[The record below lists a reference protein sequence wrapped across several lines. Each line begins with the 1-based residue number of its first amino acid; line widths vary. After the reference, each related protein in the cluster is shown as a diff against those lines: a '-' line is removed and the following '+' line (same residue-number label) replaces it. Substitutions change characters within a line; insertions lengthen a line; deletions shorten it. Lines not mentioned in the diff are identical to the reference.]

1 MVSKIGIVPILRR
14 TKQLKCVVFN
24 YKKKYI
30 MSIEPLNLV
39 QATTT
44 IYDRIVQASV
54 DKYSVEAIKR
64 AYKFEVSKNLAYLH
78 LLKFEEGKTT
88 LSKLEELFPSIV
100 KNLDIT
106 IACLI
111 LFNGTTNEWKK
122 VNKEF
127 QKIKINPPVYKD
139 AENIQE
145 ADEKDADS
153 IFKYIMFT
161 VRKITILQQIASYP
175 DLYTVLP
182 NLQIKTR
189 LERIKENFSAISQ
202 ALKEAK

>member
-1 MVSKIGIVPILRR
+1 
-14 TKQLKCVVFN
+14 
-24 YKKKYI
+24 

-127 QKIKINPPVYKD
+127 QKIKINPPVYMD